1 MTPHGRAARWLFAA
15 AVGTNLVLL
24 FWPRSPG
31 NAGIPHLD
39 KAVHLLSFAFVTWS
53 GARVGL
59 PIRWLV
65 AALTVHA
72 VTSELIQ
79 HALLPGRSGD
89 SADVLADLAGVASV
103 ALPLGAASWRD
114 GRVARGRER
123 DDGAAP
129 RGEPRAR

>member
-1 MTPHGRAARWLFAA
+1 MNSTEMNHALTAMLIAMSLA
-15 AVGTNLVLL
+15 
-24 FWPRSPG
+24 SS
-31 NAGIPHLD
+31 AGCGGASLTISLD